1 MKISVIIPNFNGRKL
16 LEKNLPQVLKELIDA
31 EVIIVDDASTDGS
44 ADFLSKNYPQI
55 KVISRKQNMGFA
67 SSVNL
72 GVKSAQ
78 GELLLLLNSDVYPR
92 KNLLGPL
99 LPYFNDPSVF
109 AVGMLQES
117 QEKEGTVGRGRATGG
132 FKRGFLLHRRGGTD
146 KKDTLWVSGGAG
158 LYRRNIWQKLGGLD
172 EKYDPFYWEDVDLS
186 WRAVK
191 AGYRI
196 FFEPRSRVV
205 HRQGEGAIR
214 SFFTPD
220 KIKMIAYRNQFYFV
234 WKNLNQ
240 GGYLA
245 RHAVWLPYYF
255 LKALFSG
262 DRSFFYGFYEAIKL
276 YRK

>member
-99 LPYFNDPSVF
+99 LPYFNDPSV
-109 AVGMLQES
+109 
-117 QEKEGTVGRGRATGG
+117 
-132 FKRGFLLHRRGGTD
+132 
-146 KKDTLWVSGGAG
+146 
-158 LYRRNIWQKLGGLD
+158 
-172 EKYDPFYWEDVDLS
+172 
-186 WRAVK
+186 
-191 AGYRI
+191 
-196 FFEPRSRVV
+196 
-205 HRQGEGAIR
+205 
-214 SFFTPD
+214 
-220 KIKMIAYRNQFYFV
+220 
-234 WKNLNQ
+234 
-240 GGYLA
+240 
-245 RHAVWLPYYF
+245 
-255 LKALFSG
+255 
-262 DRSFFYGFYEAIKL
+262 
-276 YRK
+276 